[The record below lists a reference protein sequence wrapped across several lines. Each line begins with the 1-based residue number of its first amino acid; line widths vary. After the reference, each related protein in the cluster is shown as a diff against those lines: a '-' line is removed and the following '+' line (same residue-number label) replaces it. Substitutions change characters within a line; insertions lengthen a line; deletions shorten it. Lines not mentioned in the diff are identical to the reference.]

1 MLLTI
6 TSEISCLHL
15 KNTIVAMSKRTSPT
29 TIKATAHF
37 GIGPN
42 KMQERLQFIVMKGKR
57 KYKTLYYDVTNTV
70 LGWGI
75 I

>member
-1 MLLTI
+1 
-6 TSEISCLHL
+6 
-15 KNTIVAMSKRTSPT
+15 MSKRTSPT

-42 KMQERLQFIVMKGKR
+42 KMQERLQFIVMKDKR